1 MKNFLSKTG
10 KFKRFNSNLKEGIDF
25 IAPKKIKQD
34 FVNFAKMENFELE
47 KKLLKQE
54 KILNEEEN
62 EELKKWKAVFSE
74 GEDKQEDFEFLY
86 KFLSKQEL
94 QTKMNFLNFLKEMD
108 REDVVI
114 QIETLY
120 IKRMLLEANRNIEFK
135 RENVKE
141 PKPSKPSSSS

>member
-1 MKNFLSKTG
+1 MKNFLSKTR

-34 FVNFAKMENFELE
+34 FVNFAKMENFEME
-47 KKLLKQE
+47 KKKLLNQE
-54 KILNEEEN
+54 EISNGEEN
-62 EELKKWKAVFSE
+62 EEITKWKKLFSE
-74 GEDKQEDFEFLY
+74 GEDKEEDFQLLY
-86 KFLSKQEL
+86 KFLSSQEIK
-94 QTKMNFLNFLKEMD
+94 TKMNFLKFLKEMD

-135 RENVKE
+135 RENVKRV
-141 PKPSKPSSSS
+141 SLF